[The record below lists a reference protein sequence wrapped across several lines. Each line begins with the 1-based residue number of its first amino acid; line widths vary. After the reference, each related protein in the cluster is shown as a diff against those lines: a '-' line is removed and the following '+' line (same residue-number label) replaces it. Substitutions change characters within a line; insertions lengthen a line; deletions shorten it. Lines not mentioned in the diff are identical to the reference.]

1 MTGFLVLCSNSK
13 NTYIIKQ
20 EAFMEEIKVYNT
32 LTKEKKYSIR
42 SKKEKRRSTSAAS
55 LPTTIRISA
64 MPVRPLLGISS
75 VAIWNSSV
83 IK

>member
-1 MTGFLVLCSNSK
+1 
-13 NTYIIKQ
+13 
-20 EAFMEEIKVYNT
+20 MEEIKVYNT
-32 LTKEKKYSIR
+32 LTKEKRSIPSDQR
-42 SKKEKRRSTSAAS
+42 RRSEATSAAS

-64 MPVRPLLGISS
+64 MPVRLLLGISS